1 MQSSGSTGTG
11 ERVVIGA
18 FSEVGVGAVVAG
30 TFSEVGVG
38 VVVTGT
44 DFAEVGLTVN
54 VPLIG
59 TNRSKPDSDKK
70 NNHVPSER
78 F

>member
-1 MQSSGSTGTG
+1 MQSSGSMGTG
-11 ERVVIGA
+11 ER
-18 FSEVGVGAVVAG
+18 VVAG

-44 DFAEVGLTVN
+44 DFAGVGLTVS

-59 TNRSKPDSDKK
+59 TNRSKPDSDK
-70 NNHVPSER
+70 
-78 F
+78 

>member
-1 MQSSGSTGTG
+1 MQSSGSMGTG
-11 ERVVIGA
+11 ERVVEGA
-18 FSEVGVGAVVAG
+18 FSEVGVGVVVAG

-44 DFAEVGLTVN
+44 DLAGVGLTVS

-59 TNRSKPDSDKK
+59 TNRSKPDSDK
-70 NNHVPSER
+70 
-78 F
+78 